1 LLATLGHKHKGS
13 ISKAIKSYGKSPKIE
28 LSQNGKLKTLVQF
41 ISEQEVAQTTRKFRI
56 SEEKKPLTP

>member
-28 LSQNGKLKTLVQF
+28 LNQNDKLETLVQF
-41 ISEQEVAQTTRKFRI
+41 ISEKEVAQTTRKFRI
-56 SEEKKPLTP
+56 SEEKKTLTP